1 MGSAVWKKT
10 NQVVEVVENRI
21 GHFQFL
27 SGNTLKIIA
36 VFAMVIDHICKI
48 LLQWLLSNYWGPM
61 ISQGQLTFEQFQQ
74 IDSFIRFDLQSVG
87 TIAFPL
93 FCYLLSEGFRYT
105 KNRKRYIG
113 SMFLFALISEIPFDI
128 GFFAEYA
135 QKAGTFPCYLKYQ
148 NVFFTLFLG
157 LLTLT
162 GFEKLSAKSEKRIE
176 KVKSAVLQV
185 VCVVVF
191 SLLAELIHCDYGM
204 QGILFITAFYIG
216 RKHRLFQILLFLLA
230 YVGTTGDQL
239 TLPILLACLLLLLY
253 NGKRGRLHFKYF
265 FYIFYPTHILIL
277 YLIQIALKEY
287 LL

>member
-1 MGSAVWKKT
+1 M
-10 NQVVEVVENRI
+10 
-21 GHFQFL
+21 
-27 SGNTLKIIA
+27 
-36 VFAMVIDHICKI
+36 
-48 LLQWLLSNYWGPM
+48 
-61 ISQGQLTFEQFQQ
+61 
-74 IDSFIRFDLQSVG
+74 
-87 TIAFPL
+87 
-93 FCYLLSEGFRYT
+93 
-105 KNRKRYIG
+105 
-113 SMFLFALISEIPFDI
+113 
-128 GFFAEYA
+128 
-135 QKAGTFPCYLKYQ
+135 
-148 NVFFTLFLG
+148 
-157 LLTLT
+157 T